1 MSLSGNEIIRF
12 GYRDRSNTLK
22 PDILILAQQFSGLPL
37 SFSVESWYI
46 KPVNQR
52 QKESTAKYL
61 YDISKGIAI
70 LAVVGNMVQGKWGIV
85 SLALGFIGAFA
96 FFISAYLLE
105 GEVNNE

>member
-1 MSLSGNEIIRF
+1 
-12 GYRDRSNTLK
+12 
-22 PDILILAQQFSGLPL
+22 
-37 SFSVESWYI
+37 
-46 KPVNQR
+46 VNRR